1 MLNLFG
7 PISLLIIVV
16 VIVESV
22 NSEKKSNL

>member
-7 PISLLIIVV
+7 PISLLVIVV